1 MERTYTKI
9 TLENE
14 NGIFSVQLD
23 RVEMPL
29 SDMVELLVEPVLLAA
44 GFSQGSIDE
53 CLREGETVTQVRT

>member
-23 RVEMPL
+23 QVGML
-29 SDMVELLVEPVLLAA
+29 LHDVVELLVEPALLAA
-44 GFSQGSIDE
+44 GFTQGSINE
-53 CLREGETVTQVRT
+53 CLREGEAQ